1 MEFYHI
7 PVLLNEVLENLSI
20 KADGIYVDCTVGG
33 AGHSSEIVKR
43 LSSKGVLI
51 AFDKDDDAIKAA
63 SERLKQFAEVLNF
76 NLNNLEDFN
85 LNEHIK
91 RQKPLVVI
99 IKSDFKNFKS
109 AIEKLPFDKV
119 DGVLIDLGVSSHQI
133 DTKERGFSFRQDAD
147 LDMRMDRGCGLKA
160 SDIVNEYSESE
171 LANIFF
177 KYGEEEFSR
186 VIAKN
191 IVKQRQNKPITTTKE
206 LNDIVENSLPKKVL
220 FSRGG
225 ASKKVFQALR
235 IVVNGELDGLDAMLE
250 DVVDKLNFGGR
261 FCVISFHS
269 LEDRIVKTTF
279 KDLAKT
285 CVCPPNLPICVCGHK
300 AKIKLTVKHPITA
313 SKEELELN
321 SRSAPAKLRVC
332 EKLN

>member
-1 MEFYHI
+1 MEFYHV

-33 AGHSSEIVKR
+33 AGHSSEIAKR
-43 LSSKGVLI
+43 LSAEGVLI

-63 SERLKQFAEVLNF
+63 SERLNQFAEVVNY

-85 LNEHIK
+85 LEEYSS
-91 RQKPLVVI
+91 REKPLAII

-109 AIEKLPFDKV
+109 ALEKLPFEKV

-133 DTKERGFSFRQDAD
+133 DTKDRGFSFRQDAD
-147 LDMRMDRGCGLKA
+147 LDMRMDRGSNLKA
-160 SDIVNEYSESE
+160 SDIVNGYSESE
-171 LANIFF
+171 LASIFF
-177 KYGEEEFSR
+177 RYGEEEFSR

-191 IVKQRQNKPITTTKE
+191 IVKERSNNPILTTKQ

-235 IVVNGELDGLDAMLE
+235 IVVNGELDGLDVLLE
-250 DVVDKLNFGGR
+250 DVVEWLEISGR

-279 KDLAKT
+279 KELAKA
-285 CVCPPNLPICVCGHK
+285 CICPPNLPICVCGHK
-300 AKIKLTVKHPITA
+300 PKIKLTVKHPITA
-313 SKEELELN
+313 SEEELELN
-321 SRSAPAKLRVC
+321 SRSAPAKLRVA

>member
-33 AGHSSEIVKR
+33 AGHSSEIAKK
-43 LSSKGVLI
+43 LSKNGVLI
-51 AFDKDDDAIKAA
+51 AFDKDIDAIKTA
-63 SERLKQFAEVLNF
+63 SERLKEFCEVV
-76 NLNNLEDFN
+76 NLDLSNLRSFDLKN
-85 LNEHIK
+85 YSG
-91 RQKPLVVI
+91 RMKPLAII
-99 IKSDFKNFKS
+99 IKSDFKNFKQ
-109 AIEKLPFDKV
+109 AIDALPFGKV

-147 LDMRMDRGCGLKA
+147 LDMRMDRDAVLKA
-160 SDIVNEYSESE
+160 SDIVNGYSESE

-177 KYGEEEFSR
+177 RYGEEEFSR

-191 IVKQRQNKPITTTKE
+191 IVKQRENAPILTTKE
-206 LNDIVENSLPKKVL
+206 LNDIVEKSLPKKVL
-220 FSRGG
+220 YSRGG

-235 IVVNGELDGLDAMLE
+235 IVVNGELDGLETLFE
-250 DVVDKLNFGGR
+250 DVVDALMVGGR
-261 FCVISFHS
+261 FCIISFHS

-279 KDLAKT
+279 KELAKT
-285 CVCPPNLPICVCGHK
+285 CICPPNLPICVCGHK
-300 AKIKLTVKHPITA
+300 AKIKQIVKHPITA
-313 SKEELELN
+313 SEEELKMN
-321 SRSAPAKLRVC
+321 SRSAPAKLRVA

>member
-1 MEFYHI
+1 MKFYHI

-20 KADGIYVDCTVGG
+20 KPDGIYVDCTVGG
-33 AGHSSEIVKR
+33 AGHSSEIAKK
-43 LSSKGVLI
+43 LSKNGVLI
-51 AFDKDDDAIKAA
+51 AFDKDIEAIRAA
-63 SERLKQFAEVLNF
+63 SERLKEFCDVLNF
-76 NLNNLEDFN
+76 DLSTVQDFKIED
-85 LNEHIK
+85 HSA
-91 RQKPLVVI
+91 RQKPLAII

-109 AIEKLPFDKV
+109 ALDGLNIGCV

-133 DTKERGFSFRQDAD
+133 DTKERGFSFRQDAA
-147 LDMRMDRGCGLKA
+147 LDMRMDRSHGITA
-160 SDIVNEYSESE
+160 ADIVNEYSESE

-177 KYGEEEFSR
+177 RYGEEEFSR

-191 IVKQRQNKPITTTKE
+191 IVKQRGNKPILTTKE

-220 FSRGG
+220 YSRGG

-235 IVVNGELDGLDAMLE
+235 IVVNGELDGLDALLE
-250 DVVDKLNFGGR
+250 DVVDYLNIGGR

-279 KDLAKT
+279 KDLARE
-285 CVCPPNLPICVCGHK
+285 CICPPNLPICVCGHK

-313 SKEELELN
+313 TEEELEFN
-321 SRSAPAKLRVC
+321 SRSAPAKLRVA

>member
-1 MEFYHI
+1 MNFYHI

-20 KADGIYVDCTVGG
+20 KTDGIYVDCTVGG
-33 AGHSSEIVKR
+33 GGHSSEIAKR
-43 LSSKGVLI
+43 LSKNGILI
-51 AFDKDDDAIKAA
+51 AFDKDDDAIRAA
-63 SERLKQFAEVLNF
+63 SERLAEICEVVNF
-76 NLNNLEDFN
+76 DLNNLHEFKMTDYTD
-85 LNEHIK
+85 
-91 RQKPLVVI
+91 RQKPLAIV
-99 IKSDFKNFKS
+99 IKSDFKNFKR
-109 AIEKLPFDKV
+109 AIESLNVGKV

-147 LDMRMDRGCGLKA
+147 LDMRMDRQASLKA

-177 KYGEEEFSR
+177 RYGEEEFSR

-191 IVKQRQNKPITTTKE
+191 IVKQRENAPILTTKE
-206 LNDIVENSLPKKVL
+206 LNDIVENSLPRKVL
-220 FSRGG
+220 YSRGG
-225 ASKKVFQALR
+225 AAKKVFQALR
-235 IVVNGELDGLDAMLE
+235 IVVNGELDGLDALLE
-250 DVVDKLNFGGR
+250 DVVEFLEVGGR

-279 KDLAKT
+279 KDLARS
-285 CVCPPNLPICVCGHK
+285 CICPPNLPICVCGHK

-313 SKEELELN
+313 TEEELELN
-321 SRSAPAKLRVC
+321 SRSAPAKLRVA